1 MPASFS
7 SIDCL
12 IAEKDKKILS
22 DINKNQDITF
32 EDVYS
37 DCSSK
42 ILNLAFRFTSDEE
55 QARDLTQEVF
65 IKVYQNLENFKG
77 ESSVFTWVYRIAVNH
92 ILNFLKKEKRRKFIR
107 LIDQNVKDAIM
118 EETQSGISASN
129 NPTPAQVLEDEER
142 TRIVKSFIDE
152 LAPNYQVPFTLFKY
166 EGMSYKE
173 IAESLEI
180 SLSAVETRIHR
191 ARKQLITKLEPW
203 LKHL

>member
-1 MPASFS
+1 
-7 SIDCL
+7 L
-12 IAEKDKKILS
+12 NDKKNLS
-22 DINKNQDITF
+22 DISKNKEITF
-32 EDVYS
+32 EEVYS
-37 DCSSK
+37 DCSPK

-55 QARDLTQEVF
+55 QARDLTQDIF
-65 IKVYQNLENFKG
+65 IKVFQNLKNFKG
-77 ESSVFTWVYRIAVNH
+77 KSSVFTWVYRIAVNH
-92 ILNFLKKEKRRKFIR
+92 ILNFLKKEKRRKYIQ
-107 LIDQNVKDAIM
+107 LIDQNVKEAFI
-118 EETQSGISASN
+118 EQAESKTFLNN
-129 NPTPAQVLEDEER
+129 NPSPAQLLEDEER

-152 LAPNYQVPFTLFKY
+152 LAPKYRVPFTLFKY

>member
-1 MPASFS
+1 M
-7 SIDCL
+7 
-12 IAEKDKKILS
+12 
-22 DINKNQDITF
+22 
-32 EDVYS
+32 
-37 DCSSK
+37 
-42 ILNLAFRFTSDEE
+42 
-55 QARDLTQEVF
+55 
-65 IKVYQNLENFKG
+65 
-77 ESSVFTWVYRIAVNH
+77 FTWVYRIAVNH
-92 ILNFLKKEKRRKFIR
+92 ILNFLKKEKRRKFIQ
-107 LIDQNVKDAIM
+107 LIDQNVKDAII
-118 EETQSGISASN
+118 EETQSSNSATN

-152 LAPNYQVPFTLFKY
+152 LAPKYRVPFTLFKY